1 MFPTILK
8 IRLLQ
13 SLRIIQNIGW
23 LRMLAFIICV
33 VPFLIRYFAET
44 WYLLIVSSLFLGLI
58 HFVRTDKNFIKILQL
73 SVYQVYAIEYSIFLL
88 PVWIFLLIK
97 QEFLY
102 LGGSIVIATIIS
114 AIPYTIQQQN
124 RPLLFV
130 SRWIPAI
137 SFEWKSGF
145 RQHFPFIAIFYSLGI
160 GLAMYEIAIPL
171 IIMCFSLLTACF
183 YLESEPITMLK
194 IFVKTPKQLLLHKVR
209 WQLQLFWLLMLPF
222 ILLFL
227 IFHTTYWYIILYLL
241 ITTSLAQI
249 FAICYKYAVYYPN
262 TKNQLNVFI
271 YVVFGLAFMLVILTP
286 FLVPVGIFIMVRY
299 YQKAIKNL
307 DLYCE

>member
-23 LRMLAFIICV
+23 LRMLAFVICV
-33 VPFLIRYFAET
+33 VPFIIRYFAET

-58 HFVRTDKNFIKILQL
+58 HFVRTDKKFIKILQL

-88 PVWIFLLIK
+88 PVWIFLLVK

-102 LGGSIVIATIIS
+102 FGGSIAIATIIS

-145 RQHFPFIAIFYSLGI
+145 RQHFPFIAIFSHIIDSFLTNFRHQSGI
-160 GLAMYEIAIPL
+160 LQKNSA
-171 IIMCFSLLTACF
+171 
-183 YLESEPITMLK
+183 
-194 IFVKTPKQLLLHKVR
+194 VR
-209 WQLQLFWLLMLPF
+209 SLFWPFNKSLIYLKLP
-222 ILLFL
+222 LKKLFFL
-227 IFHTTYWYIILYLL
+227 QEFSFL
-241 ITTSLAQI
+241 S
-249 FAICYKYAVYYPN
+249 F
-262 TKNQLNVFI
+262 
-271 YVVFGLAFMLVILTP
+271 FGLLRAF
-286 FLVPVGIFIMVRY
+286 
-299 YQKAIKNL
+299 
-307 DLYCE
+307 